1 MKNPEVLAPAGDQDS
16 LRAALA
22 AGADAVYFGLDVG
35 FNARAR
41 AGNFDLE
48 NLEATVRRVHEG
60 GARAYLTLNTL
71 IFESELEY
79 LESLLPPIAEAG
91 VDALIVADP
100 AVALMARRVAPDLEL
115 HASTQMTISSGEG
128 AEFAA
133 ELGVTRVVVPREFS
147 VEEIRRFSE
156 ATELEIEVFIIGALC
171 MAWSGQCLSSEAWG
185 GRSANRGQCAQACR
199 LPYELLV
206 DGKPFP
212 LGDVRYLL
220 SPRDL
225 AGFRAVKDLQ
235 EMGVATLKI
244 EGRQKG
250 PVYVHTAVS
259 SLKRFLDQPDPERL
273 SEDLRDMSLAYSRGF
288 GDGFLAGSDHQ
299 TLVDGKHPRHR
310 GVCLGTV
317 TAVEGSWVTLGPPAK
332 PPRGLGEVSSPLE
345 PLGGSPVDAGGAA
358 VAPLEP
364 RPGMG
369 VLFLQ
374 GDEQSREQG
383 GPIFEV
389 KGSKLRF
396 GQPGP
401 DLNKVRVGAEVY
413 VTGDPKLN
421 RRVDT
426 ALNSD
431 RQFYGRPLSL
441 KVSGVAG
448 QPLVLETR
456 FRNRLHRVESESALE
471 PASKR
476 GLSPEVLEEKL
487 GALGQTPFRL
497 GALEVELEE
506 NLFLPLS
513 QLKSLRRRLVERLEG
528 ALHHSHPVLDRSPLT
543 SLRSHRPPSRA
554 EKTELVVLCR
564 EQAQLEAALACGIEE
579 VELDWM
585 ELVGLNAPVAQARE
599 AGARVCLATVRV
611 QKPGEE
617 VYDSRLRKLLPDAV
631 LVRHWGG
638 LVHFSR
644 AETRPVVH
652 GDFSLN
658 VTNSLTAHHLLD
670 RGLTTVTAS
679 HDLDATQLRHLLEQ
693 VSPASMAVTIHHHIP
708 TFHTEHCLYS
718 ALLSNGRD
726 YRTCGRPCEKHQLS
740 LKDRVDLVHPVVV
753 DVGCRNTVFNAAA
766 QSAAFL
772 VPELVERGVARLRIE
787 FVREDY
793 QQALEVIRAYQELM
807 AGEID
812 HQQVIDRLGVM
823 EQFGV
828 SAGTMEVAR

>member
-1 MKNPEVLAPAGDQDS
+1 MTPEVLAPAGDQES
-16 LRAALA
+16 LQAALA
-22 AGADAVYFGLDVG
+22 AGADAVYFGLEVG

-41 AGNFDLE
+41 AGNFSLE
-48 NLEATVRRVHEG
+48 NLAATVRQIHQS

-100 AVALMARRVAPDLEL
+100 AVALLARRVAPDLEL

-128 AEFAA
+128 AEFAS

-156 ATELEIEVFIIGALC
+156 STDLEIEVFIIGALC

-199 LPYELLV
+199 LPYDLLV

-225 AGFRAVKDLQ
+225 AGFRAVKDLK
-235 EMGVATLKI
+235 EIGVATLKI

-259 SLKRFLDQPDPERL
+259 SLKRFLDEADPRRL
-273 SEDLRDMSLAYSRGF
+273 GKDLLDMSLAYSRGF

-317 TAVEGSWVTLGPPAK
+317 KAVEGSWVTLGPAPKAPPAE
-332 PPRGLGEVSSPLE
+332 GEVSSPLE
-345 PLGGSPVDAGGAA
+345 PLGGSTQDAGGAA
-358 VAPLEP
+358 LAPLKP

-374 GDEQSREQG
+374 GDEQSKEQG

-389 KGSKLRF
+389 QGSRLRF

-401 DLNKVRVGAEVY
+401 DLNKVRIGAEVY

-421 RRVDT
+421 RKVET

-431 RQFYGRPLSL
+431 RQFFGRPLDL
-441 KVSGVAG
+441 KVSGVEG
-448 QPLVLETR
+448 HPLEVKTR
-456 FRNRLHRVESESALE
+456 FRGRDYRVVSDSNLE
-471 PASKR
+471 VAGKR
-476 GLSPEVLEEKL
+476 GLSRQVLEDKL
-487 GALGQTPFRL
+487 GAFGQTPFRL
-497 GALEVELEE
+497 KSLELELEE

-513 QLKSLRRRLVERLEG
+513 QLKSMRRQLVEELEG
-528 ALHHSHPVLDRSPLT
+528 ALHRVHPVAERSPLQ
-543 SLRSHRPPSRA
+543 SLRRQAPLLKA
-554 EKTELVVLCR
+554 DQTELVVLCR
-564 EQAQLEAALACGIEE
+564 QQAQLEAALACGIEE

-585 ELVGLNAPVAQARE
+585 ELVGLNAPVSMARE
-599 AGARVCLATVRV
+599 AGVRVCLATVRV

-617 VYDSRLRKLLPDAV
+617 VYDSRLRKLNPEAV

-644 AETRPVVH
+644 AQERPVVH

-658 VTNSLTAHHLLD
+658 VTNSLTAHHLLE

-679 HDLDATQLRHLLEQ
+679 HDLDAAQLRHLLER

-726 YRTCGRPCEKHQLS
+726 YRSCGRPCEKHELS
-740 LKDRVDLVHPVVV
+740 LKDRVDLVHPVIV

-772 VPELVERGVARLRIE
+772 VPELLERGVARLRVE
-787 FVREDY
+787 FVREDFDT
-793 QQALEVIRAYQELM
+793 ARRVIKAYQDLM
-807 AGEID
+807 AGRTT
-812 HQQVIDRLGVM
+812 HQQVVEELGVM

-828 SAGTMEVAR
+828 SAGTMQTAY

>member
-1 MKNPEVLAPAGDQDS
+1 MKPEVLAPAGDHSS
-16 LRAALA
+16 LQAALA

-41 AGNFDLE
+41 AGNFSLE
-48 NLEATVRRVHEG
+48 NLEETVSQIHAA

-71 IFESELEY
+71 IFESELDY
-79 LESLLPPIAEAG
+79 LERILPPIAEAG

-100 AVALMARRVAPDLEL
+100 AVALMAREVAPELEL

-147 VEEIRRFSE
+147 VDEIRMFAA
-156 ATELEIEVFIIGALC
+156 ATKLEVEVFIIGALC

-199 LPYELLV
+199 LPYDLMV
-206 DGKPFP
+206 DGKHFP

-220 SPRDL
+220 SPKDL
-225 AGFRAVKDLQ
+225 AGFRAVKALQ
-235 EMGVATLKI
+235 EIGVATLKI

-259 SLKRFLDQPDPERL
+259 TMKRFLDEPDPRRL
-273 SEDLRDMSLAYSRGF
+273 GRDLRDLSLAYSRGF
-288 GDGFLAGSDHQ
+288 GDGFFAGSDHQ
-299 TLVDGKHPRHR
+299 TLVDGRHPRHR
-310 GVCLGTV
+310 GLCLGTV
-317 TAVEGSWVTLGPPAK
+317 TAIQDSWVTLGPVPRSAPAE
-332 PPRGLGEVSSPLE
+332 GAVATPLD
-345 PLGGSPVDAGGAA
+345 PLGGSLEEASGAA
-358 VAPLEP
+358 VAAPEP
-364 RPGMG
+364 RAGMG

-374 GDEQSREQG
+374 GDSQAQEQG

-389 KGSKLRF
+389 RGRKLRF

-401 DLNKVRVGAEVY
+401 DLNRVRLGAQVY
-413 VTGDPKLN
+413 LTGDPKLN
-421 RRVDT
+421 RRVET

-431 RQFYGRPLSL
+431 RQHFGRPLRL
-441 KVSGVAG
+441 RVSGAEG
-448 QPLVLETR
+448 QPLTLECR
-456 FRNRLHRVESESALE
+456 FRGVAHTVQSESRLE
-471 PASKR
+471 KASRR
-476 GLSPEVLEEKL
+476 GLDQEVLEEKL
-487 GALGQTPFRL
+487 GAFGQTPFRL
-497 GALEVELEE
+497 EALEMDLEE
-506 NLFLPLS
+506 GLFLPLS
-513 QLKSLRRRLVERLEG
+513 QLKTLRRELVTRLE
-528 ALHHSHPVLDRSPLT
+528 ASLHRRHSVKERRPLPK
-543 SLRSHRPPSRA
+543 LRSQAPRVGA
-554 EKTELVVLCR
+554 AKTQLVVLCR
-564 EQAQLEAALACGIEE
+564 QSCQLEAALACGIEE

-585 ELVGLNAPVAQARE
+585 ELVGLNAPVARARE
-599 AGARVCLATVRV
+599 AGARVCLTTVRV

-644 AETRPVVH
+644 AESRPVVH

-658 VTNSLTAHHLLD
+658 VTNSLTAHHLLE

-679 HDLDATQLRHLLEQ
+679 HDLDAAQLRHLLDT

-726 YRTCGRPCEKHQLS
+726 YRTCGRPCEKHELS
-740 LKDRVDLVHPVVV
+740 LRDRVDMVHPVIV
-753 DVGCRNTVFNAAA
+753 DVGCRNTVFNAEA

-772 VPELVERGVARLRIE
+772 VPELMERRVARLRIE
-787 FVREDY
+787 FVREDHDQAVQVIQAY
-793 QQALEVIRAYQELM
+793 QALMEGRR
-807 AGEID
+807 D
-812 HQQVIDRLGVM
+812 HHQVVEELGVL
-823 EQFGV
+823 ERFGV
-828 SAGTMEVAR
+828 TAGTMETAN